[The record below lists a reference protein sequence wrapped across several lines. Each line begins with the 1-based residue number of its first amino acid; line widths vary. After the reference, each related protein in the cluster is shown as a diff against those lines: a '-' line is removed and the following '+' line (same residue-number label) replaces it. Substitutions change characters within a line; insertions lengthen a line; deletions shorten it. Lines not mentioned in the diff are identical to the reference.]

1 MEARSPEQTPG
12 DRMTDTKRGARRR
25 PAQLLRVSLTVNG
38 EGQVG
43 QKSVE
48 YKNLSIV

>member
-1 MEARSPEQTPG
+1 MA
-12 DRMTDTKRGARRR
+12 DTKRGARRR
-25 PAQLLRVSLTVNG
+25 PAKLLRNSLTASG
-38 EGQVG
+38 EGQMD